1 MVTPSL
7 ALNVEHHTIW
17 THLPAFERSSSV
29 RTLIIDDTLIMNNI
43 CTEILEDIP
52 LAPASDSPR
61 KVIAIAIQSESK
73 AGSMH
78 IRGVQLRTEQL
89 NVVLKV

>member
-1 MVTPSL
+1 V
-7 ALNVEHHTIW
+7 AQIW
-17 THLPAFERSSSV
+17 THLPAFKRSPSV
-29 RTLIIDDTLIMNNI
+29 QTLIIDDTLIMNSI

-52 LAPASDSPR
+52 LAPTSDSPR
-61 KVIAIAIQSESK
+61 KVIAIAIQSELK
-73 AGSMH
+73 AGSMR